1 MQVGCQLVF
10 NDATLQSFIYKH
22 TEDLKNVQ
30 RNKKK
35 KKKENSQDVKLAQTR
50 CQLVFNLRKP
60 LTNSRMGT
68 IFGVYKF

>member
-22 TEDLKNVQ
+22 TKDLKNVQ

-35 KKKENSQDVKLAQTR
+35 GEFTG
-50 CQLVFNLRKP
+50 CQISSN
-60 LTNSRMGT
+60 
-68 IFGVYKF
+68 